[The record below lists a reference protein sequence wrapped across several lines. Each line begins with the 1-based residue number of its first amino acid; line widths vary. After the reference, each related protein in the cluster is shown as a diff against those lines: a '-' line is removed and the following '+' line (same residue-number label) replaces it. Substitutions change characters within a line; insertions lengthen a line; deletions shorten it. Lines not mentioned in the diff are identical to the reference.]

1 MSLSAQIPAD
11 FQPIAFRKILKQ
23 MDLQGQ
29 EKM

>member
-1 MSLSAQIPAD
+1 MSLSAQIRAG
-11 FQPIAFRKILKQ
+11 FHRIAFCKILKQ